1 MGGHR
6 AVPTSPGEG
15 RGANRSRQHPP
26 GLQPTAAAGVRVRAG
41 HGALMGGPGN
51 NEGTLVERRLLE
63 LAEDRRR
70 LAMIIEGT
78 AAGTW
83 EWNVQTGQMRI
94 NARWAEIVGYR
105 REDLEPVSQDTFQA
119 LVHPDDLARSDAAL
133 EAHFQGHTDQYACL
147 LRMRHKDGRWIWI
160 HDRGRV
166 FEWDGQGRPL
176 WMAGAHDDVTELQ
189 QARQDA
195 AEMRQRLQA
204 LVDASDEVAVMA
216 TDPQGTITLF
226 NTGAERLLGYS
237 ADDVVGRVDPG
248 IFHEPEEMAVFL
260 APLADAQGRLPTMFQ
275 AMTAQAQ
282 GRTFSRQWTFLRKDG
297 QRRQVRLSIS
307 RMDGADGQ
315 RIGYVGMAIDITEMQ
330 QARADAR
337 LAADKFAG
345 AFTSAALGMALVSL
359 EGRWLDVNNALCR
372 ILGYPREELLQ
383 VDFQRLTHPADLQT
397 DLALVQD
404 LLAGRRNYYHL
415 EKRYLNRD
423 GNTIWAR
430 LSVSLVRNERGEPLH
445 FVSQIQDV
453 TAQRSSEQR
462 LYETE
467 QRSRITLDAVTDLVL
482 SVTLE
487 GRIEYANAAAV
498 RILAGDNALAL
509 AGHNVQDVLSLTTEY
524 APGSVLDVAVLLD
537 PDSNAVDLHAD
548 LLMRMGTATVP
559 VDLTRA
565 WLRDDDGQVRGAVWV
580 LRDDTQQ
587 RARQREARH
596 LAEIDPLTELGNRRG
611 FEAHLQQAITR
622 VERTGQAA
630 SLMFI
635 DLDRF
640 KPVNDTWGHLAG
652 DAVLWAVAS
661 VLRHGVR
668 DSDIVARLGGD
679 EFAVILP
686 GCGRRRAARI
696 GRELLQTL
704 AALSIPW
711 DTTRLRI
718 GASIGIAPLETGMTV
733 DEAVASADAQ
743 CYRAKAMGRNNVQVQ
758 GELGEL
764 PGEDNEPG

>member
-1 MGGHR
+1 
-6 AVPTSPGEG
+6 
-15 RGANRSRQHPP
+15 
-26 GLQPTAAAGVRVRAG
+26 
-41 HGALMGGPGN
+41 MGGPGN
-51 NEGTLVERRLLE
+51 NENAALERRLQE

-70 LAMIIEGT
+70 LAMIIDGT

-83 EWNVQTGQMRI
+83 EWNVQTGQMRV

-105 REDLEPVSQDTFQA
+105 LDELEPVCQKTFIT

-133 EAHFQGHTDQYACL
+133 DAHFEGRTDHYMCL
-147 LRMRHKDGRWIWI
+147 LRMRHKNGQWIWI

-166 FEWDGQGRPL
+166 FEWDGQGKPL
-176 WMAGAHDDVTELQ
+176 WMAGAHADVTELQ

-216 TDPQGTITLF
+216 TDPEGTITLF

-237 ADDVVGRVDPG
+237 AEDVVGRADPG
-248 IFHEPEEMAVFL
+248 IFHDPDEMSAYL
-260 APLADAQGRLPTMFQ
+260 APLADAEGVRPTRFK
-275 AMTAQAQ
+275 ALTAQAQ
-282 GRTFSRQWTFLRKDG
+282 GQTFSRQWTFLRKDG

-307 RMDGADGQ
+307 PMDGTDGQ
-315 RIGYVGMAIDITEMQ
+315 RIGYVGMAIDITEIQ
-330 QARADAR
+330 QARAEAR
-337 LAADKFAG
+337 LAAEKFAG

-359 EGRWLDVNNALCR
+359 EGRWLDVNDALCR

-383 VDFQRLTHPADLQT
+383 VDFQRLTYPADLQN

-404 LLAGRRNYYHL
+404 LLAGRCSYYHL
-415 EKRYLNRD
+415 EKRYLDRD
-423 GNTIWAR
+423 GNIIWAR

-445 FVSQIQDV
+445 FVSQIQDI

-462 LYETE
+462 LFESE
-467 QRSRITLDAVTDLVL
+467 QRSRITLDAVADLVM

-498 RILAGDNALAL
+498 RMLAGDGALTL
-509 AGHNVQDVLSLTTEY
+509 AGHNVQDVLALTTEY
-524 APGSVLDVAVLLD
+524 APGSVLDVSVLLD

-548 LLMRMGTATVP
+548 LLMRMGAATVP

-565 WLRDDDGQVRGAVWV
+565 WLRDDEGQVRGAVWV

-611 FEAHLQQAITR
+611 FEVHLQQAITR

-668 DSDIVARLGGD
+668 DSDVVSRLGGD

-686 GCGRRRAARI
+686 GCGPRRAARI

-711 DTTRLRI
+711 DKDRLRI
-718 GASIGIAPLETGMTV
+718 GASIGIAPLATGMTV
-733 DEAVASADAQ
+733 DEAVAAADAQ
-743 CYRAKAMGRNNVQVQ
+743 CYRAKALGRNNVQVQ

-764 PGEDNEPG
+764 PSEDGEPA